1 MEGEETRDT
10 AARAG
15 PPRQAEDP
23 ASGTGADAIERAR
36 QRDVHR
42 VALDG
47 REFLL
52 VGTAHISRESVDL
65 VRAVIEAE
73 RPDAVCI
80 ELDAQRFQ
88 ALSQKRR
95 FESLDL

>member
-10 AARAG
+10 AARGG

-23 ASGTGADAIERAR
+23 ASGTAADAIERAR
-36 QRDVHR
+36 QRDVLR

-52 VGTAHISRESVDL
+52 IGTAHISRESFDL

-80 ELDAQRFQ
+80 
-88 ALSQKRR
+88 
-95 FESLDL
+95 